1 MTNNELIPEEIVL
14 NQIYY
19 IRGQKVMLDS
29 DLAKL
34 YQVETKQLK
43 RQVRRNIE
51 RFPGEDFMFELTPE
65 EYALISRS
73 QNGTLKQGYNIKY
86 APMAFTE
93 LGISML
99 SSVLNSASAIQVNIR
114 IMRIFIRLRQ
124 MLMDTTELKLEIERI
139 KTKLE
144 NQDKNIEVVFSYLD
158 ELSKRFE
165 HSEPEQ
171 QSRTRIG
178 YKPDAD

>member
-1 MTNNELIPEEIVL
+1 
-14 NQIYY
+14 
-19 IRGQKVMLDS
+19 MLDS

-158 ELSKRFE
+158 ELSQRFE
-165 HSEPEQ
+165 HSESAKQ
-171 QSRTRIG
+171 ARKRIG
-178 YKPDAD
+178 YKPDED

>member
-1 MTNNELIPEEIVL
+1 MTNNELIPEETVL

-29 DLAKL
+29 DLARL

-51 RFPGEDFMFELTPE
+51 RFPDEDFMFELTPE
-65 EYALISRS
+65 EYTLISRS
-73 QNGTLKQGYNIKY
+73 KNGTLKQGYNIKY

-99 SSVLNSASAIQVNIR
+99 SSVLNSASAIHVNIR

-139 KTKLE
+139 KTKLA

-158 ELSKRFE
+158 ELSKSFQ
-165 HSEPEQ
+165 HSEAEKQ
-171 QSRTRIG
+171 ARKRIG
-178 YKPDAD
+178 YKPDGD